1 MTDKLGTGEKNTLQ
15 LFPARP
21 EPIYVPI
28 ILAIPIYSN
37 FSLYQKT
44 LFPAPHTPGLSSLWR
59 LIASHGVSWCLITP
73 YGVSW
78 CPNHNVP

>member
-1 MTDKLGTGEKNTLQ
+1 MTDKLGTGEQNTLQ

-37 FSLYQKT
+37 FIPENLVPSPSHSWAFIT
-44 LFPAPHTPGLSSLWR
+44 L
-59 LIASHGVSWCLITP
+59 ASHNVSWCLIMSHD
-73 YGVSW
+73 VS
-78 CPNHNVP
+78 